1 MSVKVF
7 VVDDHEVVRLGI
19 RALLAESDLK
29 ISGEAGSGDS
39 ALKLL
44 ARSKPDVVLLDIQM
58 QPLDGF
64 STLMRLKCDN
74 PRLPVVMYASSEN
87 PTYLARA
94 MALKAQGIA
103 YKTDQRARLLAV
115 LKAAATGGESWT
127 IEDKRRVAGS
137 PPAGKTVPIGGVALT
152 QREAEVL
159 RQLTH
164 GLTNKEIAL
173 ALGISYE
180 TVKEHIAHLLRKLG
194 VSDRTQA
201 AVWAVRHE

>member
-137 PPAGKTVPIGGVALT
+137 PPAGRTVPIGGVALT

>member
-7 VVDDHEVVRLGI
+7 VVDDHEVIRLGV

-29 ISGEAGSGDS
+29 ISGEAASGES

-44 ARSKPDVVLLDIQM
+44 ARAKPDVVLLDIQM

-64 STLMRLKCDN
+64 STLIRLKSEN

-87 PTYLARA
+87 TTYLARA
-94 MALKAQGIA
+94 MSLKAQGLA
-103 YKTDQRARLLAV
+103 YKTDPRAKLIAV
-115 LKAAATGGESWT
+115 LKTAAAGDEAWT
-127 IEDKRRVAGS
+127 SEERRRVAGS
-137 PPAGKTVPIGGVALT
+137 DPGGKAVPLGGVVLT

-159 RQLTH
+159 QQLKH

-180 TVKEHIAHLLRKLG
+180 TVKEHIAHLLRKIG

>member
-7 VVDDHEVVRLGI
+7 VVDDHEVVRLGV

-29 ISGEAGSGDS
+29 ISGEADSGES

-44 ARSKPDVVLLDIQM
+44 ARSKPDVVLLDIHM
-58 QPLDGF
+58 TPLDGF
-64 STLMRLKCDN
+64 STLIRLKSDN

-87 PTYLARA
+87 ATYLARA
-94 MALKAQGIA
+94 MALRAQGLA
-103 YKTDQRARLLAV
+103 YKTDERSRLIAV
-115 LKAAATGGESWT
+115 LKTAAAGEETWT
-127 IEDKRRVAGS
+127 VEEKRRVAGS
-137 PPAGKTVPIGGVALT
+137 GPAGKSVPLGGVVLT

-159 RQLTH
+159 KQLTH

-180 TVKEHIAHLLRKLG
+180 TVKEHIQHLLRKLG

>member
-7 VVDDHEVVRLGI
+7 LVDDHEVVRLGV
-19 RALLAESDLK
+19 RALVAESDLK
-29 ISGEAGSGDS
+29 ITGEAASGDS
-39 ALKLL
+39 AIKLI

-58 QPLDGF
+58 TPLDGF
-64 STLMRLKCDN
+64 STLLKLKSDN
-74 PRLPVVMYASSEN
+74 PRLPVVMYASAEN

-94 MALKAQGIA
+94 MALRAQGLA
-103 YKTDQRARLLAV
+103 YKTDERARLIAI
-115 LKAAATGGESWT
+115 LKEAAAGGETWT
-127 IEDKRRVAGS
+127 TEEKRRVAGLGTS
-137 PPAGKTVPIGGVALT
+137 GKPIPIGGIILT

-159 RQLTH
+159 KQLTH

-180 TVKEHIAHLLRKLG
+180 TVKEHIQHLLRKIG

>member
-1 MSVKVF
+1 MTVKVF
-7 VVDDHEVVRLGI
+7 VVDDHEVVRLGV

-29 ISGEAGSGDS
+29 VSGEAGSGES

-44 ARSKPDVVLLDIQM
+44 GRSKPDVVLLDIQM

-64 STLMRLKCDN
+64 STLLRLKNDN

-87 PTYLARA
+87 GTYLARA
-94 MALKAQGIA
+94 MALKAQGLA
-103 YKTDQRARLLAV
+103 YKTDPRSRLIAILK
-115 LKAAATGGESWT
+115 KAAAGEETWT
-127 IEDKRRVAGS
+127 TEEKRQVAGS
-137 PPAGKTVPIGGVALT
+137 DSAGRTVPIGGVILT

-180 TVKEHIAHLLRKLG
+180 TVKEHIAHLLRKIG
-194 VSDRTQA
+194 VTDRTQA

>member
-7 VVDDHEVVRLGI
+7 VVDDHEVVRLGV

-29 ISGEAGSGDS
+29 VIGDAPSGETAI
-39 ALKLL
+39 KLL
-44 ARSKPDVVLLDIQM
+44 ARTKPDVVLLDIHM
-58 QPLDGF
+58 TPTDGF
-64 STLMRLKCDN
+64 STLVRLKNDN
-74 PRLPVVMYASSEN
+74 PRLPVVMYASFEN
-87 PTYLARA
+87 ATYLARA
-94 MALKAQGIA
+94 LALRAQGII
-103 YKTDQRARLLAV
+103 YKTDERARLISI
-115 LKAAATGGESWT
+115 LKSAAAGEETWT
-127 IEDKRRVAGS
+127 TEEKRRVAGIS
-137 PPAGKTVPIGGVALT
+137 TMGKSVLLGGITLT
-152 QREAEVL
+152 QREADVL

-180 TVKEHIAHLLRKLG
+180 TVKEHIQHLLRKIG

>member
-7 VVDDHEVVRLGI
+7 VVDDHEVVRLGV
-19 RALLAESDLK
+19 RALLTESDLK
-29 ISGEAGSGDS
+29 VSGEADSGES

-44 ARSKPDVVLLDIQM
+44 GRSKPDIVLLDIQM

-64 STLMRLKCDN
+64 STLLRLKNDN

-87 PTYLARA
+87 STYLARA
-94 MALKAQGIA
+94 MALKAQGLA
-103 YKTDQRARLLAV
+103 YKTDPRSRLISI
-115 LKAAATGGESWT
+115 LKKAATGEDTWT
-127 IEDKRRVAGS
+127 TEEKRQVAGS
-137 PPAGKTVPIGGVALT
+137 DSAGRTVPIGGVILT

-180 TVKEHIAHLLRKLG
+180 TVKEHIAHLLRKIG

>member
-7 VVDDHEVVRLGI
+7 VVDDHEVVRLGV

-29 ISGEAGSGDS
+29 VSGEAGSGES

-44 ARSKPDVVLLDIQM
+44 ARSKPDVVLIDIQM

-64 STLMRLKCDN
+64 STLLRLKNDI

-87 PTYLARA
+87 TTYLARA
-94 MALKAQGIA
+94 IALKAQGLV
-103 YKTDQRARLLAV
+103 YKTDQKSRLIAV
-115 LKAAATGGESWT
+115 LKAAAGGAEAWT
-127 IEDKRRVAGS
+127 TEEKRRVAGS
-137 PPAGKTVPIGGVALT
+137 DPAGKAVPIGGVIFT

-173 ALGISYE
+173 SLGISYE
-180 TVKEHIAHLLRKLG
+180 TVKEHIAHLLRKIG

-201 AVWAVRHE
+201 AVWAVRYE

>member
-7 VVDDHEVVRLGI
+7 VVDDHEVVRLGV

-29 ISGEAGSGDS
+29 IIGEAGSGET

-44 ARSKPDVVLLDIQM
+44 SRSKPDVVLLDIQM
-58 QPLDGF
+58 APLDGF
-64 STLMRLKCDN
+64 STLLRLKSDN
-74 PRLPVVMYASSEN
+74 PRLPVVMYSSAEN

-94 MALKAQGIA
+94 MALRAQGIA
-103 YKTDQRARLLAV
+103 YKTDDRTRLIAV
-115 LKAAATGGESWT
+115 LKEAATGAETWSS
-127 IEDKRRVAGS
+127 EEKRRIAGIAT
-137 PPAGKTVPIGGVALT
+137 AGKSVPVGGIVLT

-180 TVKEHIAHLLRKLG
+180 TVKEHIQHLLRKIG

>member
-7 VVDDHEVVRLGI
+7 VVDDHEVVRLGV
-19 RALLAESDLK
+19 RALLAESDLR
-29 ISGEAGSGDS
+29 ISGEADSGEA

-58 QPLDGF
+58 TPLDGF
-64 STLMRLKCDN
+64 STLIRLKNDN
-74 PRLPVVMYASSEN
+74 PRVPIVMYASSEN

-94 MALKAQGIA
+94 MALKAHGIA
-103 YKTDQRARLLAV
+103 YKTDERARLIAT
-115 LKAAATGGESWT
+115 LKAAAAGEETWT
-127 IEDKRRVAGS
+127 VEEKRRVAG
-137 PPAGKTVPIGGVALT
+137 AGALGKSISIGGVVLR
-152 QREAEVL
+152 QRESEVL

-180 TVKEHIAHLLRKLG
+180 TVKEHIQHLLRKIG

>member
-1 MSVKVF
+1 MSLKVF
-7 VVDDHEVVRLGI
+7 VIDDHEVVRLGV

-29 ISGEAGSGDS
+29 ITGEANTGES

-44 ARSKPDVVLLDIQM
+44 SRSKPDVVLLDIVM

-64 STLMRLKCDN
+64 STLIRLKSDN
-74 PRLPVVMYASSEN
+74 PRLPVIMYASEEN

-94 MALKAQGIA
+94 MALKAHGLA
-103 YKTDQRARLLAV
+103 YKTDDRARLIAL
-115 LKAAATGGESWT
+115 LKAAAGGNETWT
-127 IEDKRRVAGS
+127 QDERRRVAGLG
-137 PPAGKTVPIGGVALT
+137 ALGKAVVIGGVALT

-180 TVKEHIAHLLRKLG
+180 TVKEHIQHLLRKIG

-201 AVWAVRHE
+201 AIWAVRHE

>member
-7 VVDDHEVVRLGI
+7 LVDDHEVVRLGV

-29 ISGEAGSGDS
+29 ISGEADSGEA

-58 QPLDGF
+58 TPLDGF
-64 STLMRLKCDN
+64 STLIRLKSDN

-87 PTYLARA
+87 PTYLARS
-94 MALKAQGIA
+94 MALRAQGLL
-103 YKTDQRARLLAV
+103 YKTDERARMISV
-115 LKAAATGGESWT
+115 LRAAATGEETWT
-127 IEDKRRVAGS
+127 IEEKRRVAGLG
-137 PPAGKTVPIGGVALT
+137 PAGKSVPLGGIVLT

-164 GLTNKEIAL
+164 GLTNKEIAQ

-180 TVKEHIAHLLRKLG
+180 TVKEHIQHLLRKIG

>member
-7 VVDDHEVVRLGI
+7 VVDDHEVVRLGV

-29 ISGEAGSGDS
+29 VVGEAASGEA

-44 ARSKPDVVLLDIQM
+44 SRSKPDVVLLDIQM
-58 QPLDGF
+58 APLDGF
-64 STLMRLKCDN
+64 STLLRIKSDN

-94 MALKAQGIA
+94 MALRAQGMA
-103 YKTDQRARLLAV
+103 YKTEERTRLISI
-115 LKAAATGGESWT
+115 LKEAAAGTDTWT
-127 IEDKRRVAGS
+127 TEEKRRIAGINTS
-137 PPAGKTVPIGGVALT
+137 GKPVPIGGIMLT
-152 QREAEVL
+152 QRESEVL

-180 TVKEHIAHLLRKLG
+180 TVKEHIQHLLRKIG

>member
-7 VVDDHEVVRLGI
+7 VVDDHEVVRLGV

-29 ISGEAGSGDS
+29 ITGEAGSGEA

-44 ARSKPDVVLLDIQM
+44 SRSKPDVVLLDIQM
-58 QPLDGF
+58 APLDGF
-64 STLMRLKCDN
+64 STLLRLKSDN

-94 MALKAQGIA
+94 MALRAQGLV
-103 YKTDQRARLLAV
+103 YKTDDHARLISV
-115 LKAAATGGESWT
+115 LKEAATGAETWT
-127 IEDKRRVAGS
+127 SEEKRRIAGITT
-137 PPAGKTVPIGGVALT
+137 AGKSVPIGGIVLT

-180 TVKEHIAHLLRKLG
+180 TVKEHIQHLLRKIG